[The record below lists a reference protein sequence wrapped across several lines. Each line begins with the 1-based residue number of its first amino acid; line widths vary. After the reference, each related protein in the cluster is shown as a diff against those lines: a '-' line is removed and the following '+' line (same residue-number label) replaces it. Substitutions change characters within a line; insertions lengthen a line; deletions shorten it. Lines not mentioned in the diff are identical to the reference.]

1 MPAEAFLGAHTAAM
15 DAPKPVEHSPR
26 MGRAPASRLNEP
38 DLLAFAAELGIEP
51 DDELLPEA
59 MRVPL
64 SLAWRECWDE
74 RGEKF
79 YHSPALGRS
88 SWSHPR
94 RDAFLQR
101 YIALKVARELDEA
114 ARPHIVA
121 CLDRITTGSAVQGE
135 SEKLLAFGAQAAQL
149 AANIDVDTA
158 DAGPAFSA
166 TLLQVCQ
173 TLLQPLMDDMSQLR
187 PALHRA
193 AAENEDLA
201 RRLESRRVQLEVVEQ
216 RQRSIKARLRERQ
229 QAATCVTP
237 HNHRR
242 PIGRRPWPIGTLATA
257 AEDTVPPA
265 TAGPGVAPD
274 EPIAAQLSLSK
285 ALLLFPDPTSPSSLS
300 EWLRGED
307 TDPAD
312 SSVCTGSWTLLAT
325 TESDSRSAPS
335 NEEQAAAASGAARV
349 RWAGTNTWNK
359 DVE

>member
-1 MPAEAFLGAHTAAM
+1 MDPA
-15 DAPKPVEHSPR
+15 KPVDLSPP
-26 MGRAPASRLNEP
+26 MGRIPASRLNEP

-64 SLAWRECWDE
+64 SVAWRECWDE

-79 YHSPALGRS
+79 YHSPAFGRS

-101 YIALKVARELDEA
+101 YITLKAARELDEA
-114 ARPHIVA
+114 ARPHVVA
-121 CLDRITTGSAVQGE
+121 CLDRITTGSAVEGE
-135 SEKLLAFGAQAAQL
+135 REQLLAFGAQAAQL
-149 AANIDVDTA
+149 AANVDVGKETYA
-158 DAGPAFSA
+158 DPVSSA
-166 TLLQVCQ
+166 ALLQVCQ

-229 QAATCVTP
+229 QVATCATP
-237 HNHRR
+237 PNHRR
-242 PIGRRPWPIGTLATA
+242 PIGRRPWRIGTRAAA

-265 TAGPGVAPD
+265 PAELGVAP
-274 EPIAAQLSLSK
+274 EESITAVLSLSK
-285 ALLLFPDPTSPSSLS
+285 ALFLFPDPASSSSLS

-312 SSVCTGSWTLLAT
+312 SSVCTGTWTLQAT
-325 TESDSRSAPS
+325 TESDSRPPPGNAD
-335 NEEQAAAASGAARV
+335 QAAAASGAARF
-349 RWAGTNTWNK
+349 RWAGANSWNK
-359 DVE
+359 HVK